1 VLQVGK
7 GDVRQQPRG
16 EPRKVNPATYRTTMG
31 ETIGLAV
38 TYGEAVRSWV
48 TEAAMNGTSERDTII
63 YWLTTGAVCAV
74 MAFSAVNFNL
84 KEPLGPMKG
93 AFTHLGYPSYFRI
106 ELTAAKALG
115 VLALLVPGVP
125 RKAKEFAYFGFGIT
139 LVSASI
145 AHFSVGDPA
154 LFVIDPLLFLSALIA
169 SYALFLNRRGDP
181 VAAGRVLRKTA

>member
-1 VLQVGK
+1 
-7 GDVRQQPRG
+7 
-16 EPRKVNPATYRTTMG
+16 M
-31 ETIGLAV
+31 
-38 TYGEAVRSWV
+38 
-48 TEAAMNGTSERDTII
+48 EAAMTQTSKRDTII
-63 YWLTTGAVCAV
+63 YWLTTVAVCTV

-84 KEPLGPMKG
+84 NEPLGPMKG

-145 AHFSVGDPA
+145 AHYSVGDPA
-154 LFVIDPLLFLSALIA
+154 LFVIDPLLFLTALIA
-169 SYALFLNRRGDP
+169 SYALFLDRSEERI
-181 VAAGRVLRKTA
+181 AQRRVLRKTA

>member
-1 VLQVGK
+1 M
-7 GDVRQQPRG
+7 
-16 EPRKVNPATYRTTMG
+16 NRT
-31 ETIGLAV
+31 I
-38 TYGEAVRSWV
+38 
-48 TEAAMNGTSERDTII
+48 NKDTII
-63 YWLTTGAVCAV
+63 YWVTTGAVCAV

-115 VLALLVPGVP
+115 VLALLLPGVP

-154 LFVIDPLLFLSALIA
+154 LFVIDPLLFLSALVA
-169 SYALFLNRRGDP
+169 SYALFLSRGGNQ
-181 VAAGRVLRKTA
+181 VATTGVLRKTA

>member
-1 VLQVGK
+1 MTK
-7 GDVRQQPRG
+7 D
-16 EPRKVNPATYRTTMG
+16 KTIYSIATG
-31 ETIGLAV
+31 I
-38 TYGEAVRSWV
+38 
-48 TEAAMNGTSERDTII
+48 
-63 YWLTTGAVCAV
+63 VCSV
-74 MAFSAVNFNL
+74 MVFSAINFNL
-84 KEPLGPMKG
+84 ANPLGPMKG

-106 ELTAAKALG
+106 ELTVAKALG

-125 RKAKEFAYFGFGIT
+125 RKAKEFAYFGFGVT

-181 VAAGRVLRKTA
+181 MAAGRVLRKTA

>member
-1 VLQVGK
+1 M
-7 GDVRQQPRG
+7 
-16 EPRKVNPATYRTTMG
+16 T
-31 ETIGLAV
+31 
-38 TYGEAVRSWV
+38 
-48 TEAAMNGTSERDTII
+48 GTSKRDTII
-63 YWLTTGAVCAV
+63 YGLTTAAVCGV

-84 KEPLGPMKG
+84 AEPLGPMKG

-106 ELTAAKALG
+106 ELTVAKVLG

-154 LFVIDPLLFLSALIA
+154 LFVIDPLLFMGALIV
-169 SYALFLNRRGDP
+169 SYVLFLNRDADQ
-181 VAAGRVLRKTA
+181 VTAGRVFRKTA